1 MRTGEAVSISTS
13 SLFAEEVFYFP
24 RQVTDPRHW
33 EDSVSHVL
41 GLRCRECGKTYPVSP
56 RVVCDCIAPLE
67 VHYDIEGWKRAV
79 TREKIASRPPTMW
92 RYREMLPLEGEPA
105 VSHNVGFT
113 PLVPAPRLAKVF
125 GCSKLWIKNDAVN
138 CPTLSF
144 KDRVVAVAIN
154 KAIEFGFKTV
164 ACASTGNLANAVAAH
179 AAAAG
184 LEAYVFIPE
193 DLEEAKVLG
202 SAVYGAKVI
211 KIRGNYDQVNRLCS
225 QIAGEYGWGF
235 VNVNLR
241 TFYAEGSKTLG
252 YEVAEQLG
260 WRLPDAVVI
269 PMAGGSL
276 ITRVG
281 KAFRDFVDIGLVEQ
295 KPFQLIGAQATGCSP
310 ITTAAKRGTREIEPQ
325 KPSTIARSLAI
336 GNPADGY
343 YASGAILA
351 SGGAA
356 EDVTDAEVIA
366 GMKLLA
372 ETEGILGET
381 AAGVTIAVAQKLL
394 KQGKMNP
401 DAETVLAV
409 TGNGLKTLDALE
421 HQLDLGIT
429 IRPRLEEFEAQVLNA
444 VGANAVGTAG
454 H

>member
-1 MRTGEAVSISTS
+1 MSYVI
-13 SLFAEEVFYFP
+13 
-24 RQVTDPRHW
+24 
-33 EDSVSHVL
+33 
-41 GLRCRECGKTYPVSP
+41 GLRCKECGKTYPVAP

-67 VHYDIEGWKRAV
+67 VHYDVEGWKKAL

-92 RYREMLPLEGEPA
+92 RYKEMLPLDGEPR
-105 VSHNVGFT
+105 VSLHVGFT
-113 PLVPAPRLAKVF
+113 PLIPAPRLAKAL
-125 GCSKLWIKNDAVN
+125 GCRKLWIKNDAVN

-154 KAIEFGFKTV
+154 KAIEFGFQTV

-184 LEAYVFIPE
+184 LASYVFIPE
-193 DLEEAKVLG
+193 DLEEAKIIG
-202 SAVYGAKVI
+202 SAVYGTKVV

-225 QIAGEYGWGF
+225 QIASDHGWGF

-241 TFYAEGSKTLG
+241 TFYAEGSKTLA

-260 WRLPDAVVI
+260 WRLPDAIVI
-269 PMAGGSL
+269 PIAGGSL

-281 KAFRDFVDIGLVEQ
+281 KAFDQLSEIGLVEP
-295 KPFQLIGAQATGCSP
+295 KAVKLYGAQATGCSP
-310 ITTAAKRGTREIEPQ
+310 VTAAAKRGTREIEPQ

-343 YASGAILA
+343 YAAGTILA
-351 SGGAA
+351 SGGAG
-356 EDVTDAEVIA
+356 EDVSDAEIVA

-381 AAGVTIAVAQKLL
+381 AAGVTIATAQKLVR
-394 KQGKMNP
+394 QGTLSP
-401 DAETVLAV
+401 EAETVLAV

-429 IRPRLEEFEAQVLNA
+429 IRPRLEEFEAQVLGSVRPAA
-444 VGANAVGTAG
+444 VAAAG
-454 H
+454 

>member
-1 MRTGEAVSISTS
+1 
-13 SLFAEEVFYFP
+13 
-24 RQVTDPRHW
+24 
-33 EDSVSHVL
+33 
-41 GLRCRECGKTYPVSP
+41 LRCRECGKTYPIAP

-67 VHYDIEGWKRAV
+67 VQYDKEGWKKAL
-79 TREKIASRPPTMW
+79 TRERIASRPPTMW
-92 RYREMLPLEGEPA
+92 RYREMLPLEGEPR

-113 PLVPAPRLAKVF
+113 PLVPAPRLGKALGF
-125 GCSKLWIKNDAVN
+125 RKLWIKNDAVN
-138 CPTLSF
+138 PPTLSF

-154 KAIEFGFKTV
+154 KAMEFGFKIV

-184 LEAYVFIPE
+184 LEAYVFIPD

-202 SAVYGAKVI
+202 SAVYGAKVV

-225 QIAGEYGWGF
+225 QIAGEHGWGF

-252 YEVAEQLG
+252 YEIAEQLG
-260 WRLPDAVVI
+260 WRLPDAVVV

-281 KAFRDFVDIGLVEQ
+281 KAFSDFVEIGLVES
-295 KPFQLIGAQATGCSP
+295 KPFQLVGAQATGCSP
-310 ITTAAKRGTREIEPQ
+310 ITSAVRRGTREIEPQ

-336 GNPADGY
+336 GSPADGY

-351 SGGAA
+351 SGGLG
-356 EDVTDAEVIA
+356 EDVTDAEVVE

-381 AAGVTIAVAQKLL
+381 AAGVTVAVARKLAR
-394 KQGKMNP
+394 QGKMNT
-401 DAETVLAV
+401 DGETVLAI
-409 TGNGLKTLDALE
+409 TGNGLKTLDALQG
-421 HQLDLGIT
+421 QLDLGIT
-429 IRPRLEEFEAQVLNA
+429 IRPRIEEFETQVLNA
-444 VGANAVGTAG
+444 VRTAAVAS
-454 H
+454 

>member
-1 MRTGEAVSISTS
+1 MSYVI
-13 SLFAEEVFYFP
+13 
-24 RQVTDPRHW
+24 
-33 EDSVSHVL
+33 
-41 GLRCRECGKTYPVSP
+41 GLRCKECGKTYPVSP

-67 VHYDIEGWKRAV
+67 VHYDMEGWKKAL
-79 TREKIASRPPTMW
+79 TRERIASRPPTMW
-92 RYREMLPLEGEPA
+92 RYHEMLPLEGEPT
-105 VSHNVGFT
+105 VSKSVGVT
-113 PLVPAPRLAKVF
+113 PLVPAPRLAKAL
-125 GCSKLWIKNDAVN
+125 GCRQLWIKNDAVN

-154 KAIEFGFKTV
+154 KAIEFGFKVV

-184 LEAYVFIPE
+184 LESYVFIPE
-193 DLEEAKVLG
+193 DLEEAKILG
-202 SAVYGAKVI
+202 SAVYGSKVI

-225 QIAGEYGWGF
+225 QIAGEHGWGF

-241 TFYAEGSKTLG
+241 TFYAEGSKTLA

-260 WRLPDAVVI
+260 WRLPDSIVI
-269 PMAGGSL
+269 PIAGGSL

-281 KAFRDFVDIGLVEQ
+281 KAFRELSDIGLVEP
-295 KPFQLIGAQATGCSP
+295 KPVRLIGAQATGCSP
-310 ITTAAKRGTREIEPQ
+310 VTTAVKLGTRDIQPQ

-336 GNPADGY
+336 GSPADGY
-343 YASGAILA
+343 YASGAILN
-351 SGGAA
+351 SGGAG
-356 EDVTDAEVIA
+356 EDVTDPEIVA

-381 AAGVTIAVAQKLL
+381 AAGVTIATTQKLL
-394 KQGKMNP
+394 RQGKMNP

-409 TGNGLKTLDALE
+409 TGNGLKTLDAL
-421 HQLDLGIT
+421 HNQLDLGIT

-444 VGANAVGTAG
+444 VRTAAVVAAG
-454 H
+454 

>member
-1 MRTGEAVSISTS
+1 MSYVI
-13 SLFAEEVFYFP
+13 
-24 RQVTDPRHW
+24 
-33 EDSVSHVL
+33 
-41 GLRCRECGKTYPVSP
+41 GLRCKECGKTYPVSP

-67 VHYDIEGWKRAV
+67 VHYDMEGWKKV
-79 TREKIASRPPTMW
+79 LTRERIASRAPTMW
-92 RYREMLPLEGEPA
+92 RYHEMLPLEGAPT
-105 VSHNVGFT
+105 VSQSVGFT
-113 PLVPAPRLAKVF
+113 PLVAAPRLAKAL
-125 GCSKLWIKNDAVN
+125 GCRKLWIKNDAVN

-154 KAIEFGFKTV
+154 KAIEFGFKIV

-184 LEAYVFIPE
+184 LDSYVFIPD
-193 DLEEAKVLG
+193 DLEEAKILG
-202 SAVYGAKVI
+202 SAVYGARLI

-241 TFYAEGSKTLG
+241 TFYAEGSKTLA

-260 WRLPDAVVI
+260 WRLPDSIVI
-269 PMAGGSL
+269 PIAGGSL

-281 KAFRDFVDIGLVEQ
+281 KAFRELSDIGLVDP
-295 KPFQLIGAQATGCSP
+295 KPVRLIGAQATGCSP
-310 ITTAAKRGTREIEPQ
+310 VTTAVKRGTRDIQPQ

-336 GNPADGY
+336 GSPADGY
-343 YASGAILA
+343 YASGAIMS
-351 SGGAA
+351 SGGTG
-356 EDVTDAEVIA
+356 EDVTDAEIVS

-381 AAGVTIAVAQKLL
+381 AAGVTIATAQKLL
-394 KQGKMNP
+394 QQGKLNP

-429 IRPRLEEFEAQVLNA
+429 IRPRLEEFEAQVLHA
-444 VGANAVGTAG
+444 VRSAAVAG
-454 H
+454 